1 MIPGLI
7 RFSPC
12 ILYANTMAHCN
23 LYTFNDIENGKTRMH
38 SSRMRTAR
46 SLPYGGLLDK
56 DPPPEQRPLDRD
68 PSPSGPGQ
76 RPPGQRLPRPTLDR
90 DPPWTETPLWIKRL
104 WKHYLRKLRSA
115 GSNKEQDFVHQRN
128 TDFTQHFGNSFGKSF
143 FFWGWLCV
151 ILLSISGNG
160 YLEAILFQQL
170 KCAIVSVFQES
181 ECLMIRYGRN

>member
-1 MIPGLI
+1 MQTQWFIAIFILSMTLKMVKQECIPVGCVPPARYRMGVSLTKI
-7 RFSPC
+7 PLLNRGPW
-12 ILYANTMAHCN
+12 T
-23 LYTFNDIENGKTRMH
+23 KTPH
-38 SSRMRTAR
+38 P
-46 SLPYGGLLDK
+46 LDLDK
-56 DPPPEQRPLDRD
+56 DPLDRD
-68 PSPSGPGQ
+68 S
-76 RPPGQRLPRPTLDR
+76 R
-90 DPPWTETPLWIKRL
+90 DPPWTETHPGQRPPCGQTPVKTLP
-104 WKHYLRKLRSA
+104 SQTSFA